1 MSVVLLTLLALLAF
15 ANGANDNCKGVAT
28 LVGYGAASARRA
40 LLWAAVTTAA
50 GAAVSF
56 WFAGGLVRSFSTGL
70 FSSGSIADASL
81 FFAAVLFGAIGW
93 IALATLTGL
102 PVSTTHAITGALVG
116 TGLVVLGNSDL
127 KWGYL
132 GSKFA
137 MPLLLGPLLG
147 LVIVYLAAWPIGYVV
162 ARSARRCVCLFD
174 EPVIGRSRMAAAV
187 AADELTVV
195 VDSESA
201 CAAAGPA
208 AAVSATSVTNAAH
221 WLSSG
226 LVGFARGWN
235 DTPKIAALALVVLP
249 ATQRTMAFAIVV
261 MAMALGGLI
270 AGRRVLRT
278 LAEKVTPLP
287 LSQSLTASFVTAALV
302 GLASWNGLPVST
314 THVATG
320 SIVGAGLS
328 NDRTQVRWG
337 KVTEIVLSWLVTVPV
352 AGLLAAI
359 AAIVLR

>member
-1 MSVVLLTLLALLAF
+1 
-15 ANGANDNCKGVAT
+15 
-28 LVGYGAASARRA
+28 
-40 LLWAAVTTAA
+40 
-50 GAAVSF
+50 
-56 WFAGGLVRSFSTGL
+56 
-70 FSSGSIADASL
+70 
-81 FFAAVLFGAIGW
+81 
-93 IALATLTGL
+93 
-102 PVSTTHAITGALVG
+102 VSTTHAITGALVG
-116 TGLVVLGNSDL
+116 TGLVVLGNSHL

-137 MPLLLGPLLG
+137 TPLLLGPLLG
-147 LVIVYLAAWPIGYVV
+147 LVIVYVAAWPIGYIL
-162 ARSARRCVCLFD
+162 ARSTRRCVCIFE
-174 EPVIGRSRMAAAV
+174 EPAIGRGGVAAAV
-187 AADELTVV
+187 ATGELTLV

-201 CAAAGPA
+201 CAAAGPTV
-208 AAVSATSVTNAAH
+208 AVTVTSATKATH

-249 ATQRTMAFAIVV
+249 MTHRTMAFGIV
-261 MAMALGGLI
+261 MIAMAVGGML

-278 LAEKVTPLP
+278 LAERVTPLP

-320 SIVGAGLS
+320 AIVGAGLS

-337 KVTEIVLSWLVTVPV
+337 KVSEIVLSWLVTVPV